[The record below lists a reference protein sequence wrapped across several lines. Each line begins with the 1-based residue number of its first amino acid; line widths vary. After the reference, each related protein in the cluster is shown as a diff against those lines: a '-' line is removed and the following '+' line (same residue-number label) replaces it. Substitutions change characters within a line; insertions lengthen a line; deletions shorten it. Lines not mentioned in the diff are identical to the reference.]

1 MNPAD
6 LPLRDI
12 HLPDAPGW
20 WPPAPGWWLLAA
32 LVILAA
38 VGLVFLIRYRR
49 NAISRL
55 ANREVL
61 RLERDWR
68 TTGDHRAFL
77 CGLAATLRR
86 TAIAVSGRDQAAGL
100 VGDAWRRH
108 LNAPLVDAPFD
119 AAPGAL
125 LLDAAYRPDAPQL
138 GAADVTAL
146 VELCKRWPRVAARG
160 AAARGTT
167 S

>member
-32 LVILAA
+32 LVVLAMI
-38 VGLVFLIRYRR
+38 GLVLLARYRR
-49 NAISRL
+49 NALSRL
-55 ANREVL
+55 ASREVM

-68 TTGDHRAFL
+68 TTGDHRALL

-86 TAIAVSGRDQAAGL
+86 TAIAISGRDRAAGL
-100 VGDAWRRH
+100 VGDDWRRH
-108 LNAPLVDAPFD
+108 LNAPLVNAPFD
-119 AAPGAL
+119 NAPGAL
-125 LLDAAYRPDAPQL
+125 LLDAAYRPDVPQL

-146 VELCKRWPRVAARG
+146 VELCKRWPRLAARG
-160 AAARGTT
+160 VT

>member
-20 WPPAPGWWLLAA
+20 WPLAPGWWLLAA
-32 LVILAA
+32 LVVLAVVAAIL
-38 VGLVFLIRYRR
+38 FIRYRR
-49 NAISRL
+49 NALSRL
-55 ANREVL
+55 ATREVM

-68 TTGDHRAFL
+68 ATGDHRALL

-108 LNAPLVDAPFD
+108 LNAPLVGAPFD

-138 GAADVTAL
+138 RAADVSVL
-146 VELCKRWPRVAARG
+146 VDLCKRWPRVAVRG
-160 AAARGTT
+160 VA